1 MEHGSIGYFDERR
14 RNASRLSGLCLGV
27 GLMFL
32 APIII
37 LRVSPLGSRV
47 RDLEVMRFGFAGA
60 PRFIELMQVD
70 AEPTDLR
77 DMRDVGSVNPESGR
91 EGRKGPRASAVERDL
106 GRRSKKLPGD
116 NGDEGRDLI
125 ARAVASRG
133 SVPVMQSSE
142 LVIETLVRPV
152 YPDEARNR
160 NIEGRVAVLARIDT
174 LGNVAEAEVMTAS
187 GESVLDAASR
197 KAVMD
202 CKFKPF
208 VREGKVSEVYAVFRF
223 AFRIY

>member
-14 RNASRLSGLCLGV
+14 RNTRRLSALSLCV
-27 GLMFL
+27 GLALL
-32 APIII
+32 APIIV
-37 LRVSPLGSRV
+37 LRVTPLGSRV
-47 RDLEVMRFGFAGA
+47 RDLSVMRFGFAGA

-77 DMRDVGSVNPESGR
+77 DLRDVGRVTLESGR
-91 EGRKGPRASAVERDL
+91 EGRKGPRARTVERDL
-106 GRRSKKLPGD
+106 GRRSKQLPGD
-116 NGDEGRDLI
+116 QADEGHDLI
-125 ARAVASRG
+125 ARAIASRG

-152 YPDEARNR
+152 YPEEARNR
-160 NIEGRVAVLARIDT
+160 NIEGHVAVLARVDT
-174 LGNVAEAEVMTAS
+174 LGNVAEAEVMTPS
-187 GESVLDAASR
+187 GESVLDVASR
-197 KAVMD
+197 KAVMG

-208 VREGKVSEVYAVFRF
+208 LRDGKVSQVYAVFRF